1 MTNAQH
7 QKLKPLSL
15 SLGIRKHLGNNFNQW
30 RKNHLIHIWWFSS
43 LYKMMTA
50 VRQDI
55 HCSNLNTLE
64 KSDLPV
70 TCNND
75 IKSIRDIW
83 YFFLIPM
90 QCHRAHSCSTKC
102 SRIGIYIT
110 LNIWMSRNSQSES
123 KKSQEGKKE
132 KEEGGRLLVDIN
144 NLKHACWQLEKRKK
158 KKKKTKKERE
168 RERRKWWYQTV
179 AW

>member
-15 SLGIRKHLGNNFNQW
+15 SLGIRKHLGKNFKNW
-30 RKNHLIHIWWFSS
+30 RKNYLIHIWWFSS
-43 LYKMMTA
+43 LYKMMKA

-55 HCSNLNTLE
+55 HCSNLNTWE
-64 KSDLPV
+64 KLDLPV

-102 SRIGIYIT
+102 SRIGIYIKNRQ
-110 LNIWMSRNSQSES
+110 LKDFHLILQ
-123 KKSQEGKKE
+123 
-132 KEEGGRLLVDIN
+132 LLLPPWLQQLPSH
-144 NLKHACWQLEKRKK
+144 NLQI
-158 KKKKTKKERE
+158 
-168 RERRKWWYQTV
+168 
-179 AW
+179 